1 MIDRV
6 PTGPVSRTSSTR
18 LASPSPHRVANEVP
32 TRDAAGASAS
42 LPRLVTLAADL
53 ARQGPPVDYAR
64 IAQIRQAIAE
74 GSYTVDPVA
83 IASSMIAFHS
93 DSGT

>member
-1 MIDRV
+1 MIDPV
-6 PTGPVSRTSSTR
+6 PTGPVSRTSST
-18 LASPSPHRVANEVP
+18 APS
-32 TRDAAGASAS
+32 TDAKRRIATLTPAPEAVGASAN

-74 GSYTVDPVA
+74 GSYKIDPAKIAAA
-83 IASSMIAFHS
+83 IVTFHS
-93 DSGT
+93 ED